1 MRLSRLPPGLAA
13 QHGAAIEAC
22 GAGRTGDVERGHMLG
37 LPKACGGAGQNS
49 PTAKEHQP

>member
-22 GAGRTGDVERGHMLG
+22 GVGYTGGTERGHMLG
-37 LPKACGGAGQNS
+37 LPTARGGAVRNS
-49 PTAKEHQP
+49 PTAKERQP